1 MQSFDYFFS
10 LLQDTRTG
18 AAEHAV
24 PVCSI
29 LNSDFSLI
37 PVFASLPLAG
47 SVQHGQRLACPHG
60 FSPRVVLTRPPPLRD
75 SVAGRKCSMPPASH
89 SPGGCRPPAGDVPR
103 WLLVRGCRMRTLTCS
118 VFKER
123 RESERSAAHS
133 FSANYAALFRGR
145 LIYPFIFIGIGKP
158 DFTPPF
164 SEVFEVCASVYKQT
178 SVICA
183 ISRQFPPVSNQCK
196 PVGPLCGPGR

>member
-1 MQSFDYFFS
+1 MFY
-10 LLQDTRTG
+10 L
-18 AAEHAV
+18 E
-24 PVCSI
+24 
-29 LNSDFSLI
+29 SDFESFISLI
-37 PVFASLPLAG
+37 FALTPLSEG
-47 SVQHGQRLACPHG
+47 SVQHGQRLTALMDSHPAW
-60 FSPRVVLTRPPPLRD
+60 FSPGRSRLPPRSVLDGRHWRPAPPLRD

-89 SPGGCRPPAGDVPR
+89 SPGGCRPPVGVVPR

-196 PVGPLCGPGR
+196 PVRPLCDPGR